1 VVCDEQGIRALH
13 QRVLDGWNQG
23 SGAAFAGPFSEDAR
37 FVGFD
42 GSVFEGRREI
52 ADSHQELFDR
62 WMKGSRL
69 VGEGI
74 DVTFVRDDVAVVHAA
89 GGTIARRKSEPA
101 PERDSIQTLVA
112 VRDGETWS
120 FVAFQ
125 NTRIRPIG
133 ANLPSAL
140 LWLLPDRLWR
150 WLFRATKTVPRRKIT
165 FGSRGD

>member
-1 VVCDEQGIRALH
+1 MTDNEKQIRALH
-13 QRVLDGWNQG
+13 ERVLDGWNQG
-23 SGAAFAGPFSEDAR
+23 SGAAFAAPFSQDAR

-69 VGEGI
+69 VAEGT

-101 PERDSIQTLVA
+101 AERDSIQTLVA
-112 VRDGETWS
+112 VRDGGTWS

-133 ANLPSAL
+133 ANFPSAL

-165 FGSRGD
+165 FGSGED

>member
-1 VVCDEQGIRALH
+1 MRDDEGEIRALH
-13 QRVLDGWNQG
+13 ERVLEGWNEG
-23 SGAAFAGPFSEDAR
+23 SGAAFAAPFSEDAR

-69 VGEGI
+69 VGERTE
-74 DVTFVRDDVAVVHAA
+74 VTFVRDDVAVVHAA
-89 GGTIARRKSEPA
+89 GGTIARGRAEPA

-112 VRDGETWS
+112 VRDREAWS

-133 ANLPSAL
+133 ANAASAL
-140 LWLLPDRLWR
+140 LWLLPDRFWR
-150 WLFRATKTVPRRKIT
+150 WLFRATRTVPRRTIT